1 MNRITADRETFIHL
15 FTERLLVEYLNYEIF
30 RARIINL
37 GLIPEEEDNHF
48 YWSSLSR
55 NLWRLHSGY
64 TYGSSI
70 KSKFNPS
77 VYASICYDL
86 FCEENLNYS
95 YDKHLTKILPGDLI
109 ATGSLKVSIYLRR
122 SKNNRDT
129 CVIKNVLSGATQYVS
144 RDNIIKIYSESISEL
159 LRPTQ

>member
-1 MNRITADRETFIHL
+1 MDRITADREIFIQL
-15 FTERLLVEYLNYEIF
+15 FTERFLVEYLSYEIF
-30 RARIINL
+30 RARITNL
-37 GLIPEEEDNHF
+37 GLVPEEEEDHF
-48 YWSSLSR
+48 YWNSLSR

-64 TYGSSI
+64 TRGASI
-70 KSKFNPS
+70 KSKFDPL

-109 ATGSLKVSIYLRR
+109 ATGSLKIATYLRR

-144 RDNIIKIYSESISEL
+144 RDNIIKVYSESISEL

>member
-1 MNRITADRETFIHL
+1 MNRIAVDREIFIQL
-15 FTERLLVEYLNYEIF
+15 FTERLLGEYLNYEIF

-37 GLIPEEEDNHF
+37 GLVPEEEDNHY
-48 YWSSLSR
+48 YWNSLSR
-55 NLWRLHSGY
+55 NLWRLHSDY
-64 TYGSSI
+64 TKGVSI
-70 KSKFNPS
+70 KSKFDPL

-86 FCEENLNYS
+86 FCEENLDYS

-109 ATGSLKVSIYLRR
+109 ATGSLKIAIYLRR

-144 RDNIIKIYSESISEL
+144 RDSTIKVYSESISEL

>member
-1 MNRITADRETFIHL
+1 MDRITADREIFIQL
-15 FTERLLVEYLNYEIF
+15 FTERFLVEYLNYEIF
-30 RARIINL
+30 RARITNL
-37 GLIPEEEDNHF
+37 GLVPEEEDHF

-55 NLWRLHSGY
+55 NLWRLHSDY
-64 TYGSSI
+64 TRGASI
-70 KSKFNPS
+70 KSKFDPL

-86 FCEENLNYS
+86 FCDENLNYS

-109 ATGSLKVSIYLRR
+109 ATGSLKISTYLRR

-144 RDNIIKIYSESISEL
+144 RDNIIKVYSESISEL